1 MTSGHLDL
9 YLQPA
14 HGALEPIILRIR
26 GNGRHR
32 NFRLVANPATGALE
46 IPSDL
51 RAEIADALKADTSKV
66 QLRLYLHLLQLY
78 LGKFRLL
85 LLGALHDVDGYLKS
99 RLLRLRCW

>member
-1 MTSGHLDL
+1 MTSGHLDQYVL
-9 YLQPA
+9 LA
-14 HGALEPIILRIR
+14 HGACEPIILCIR

-32 NFRLVANPATGALE
+32 NFRFVANPTTGALE

-51 RAEIADALKADTSKV
+51 RAEMAGGLKADTSRV
-66 QLRLYLHLLQLY
+66 QLRLYLPLLQFY

-99 RLLRLRCW
+99 RLLHLRCW